1 MMQSALARNGE
12 TAAATSRPSGPRA
25 HSRRLPEF
33 SRWFRWLYA
42 ARPSLMP
49 TVYVPGPVVVARKV

>member
-1 MMQSALARNGE
+1 MAQTAAARNWE
-12 TAAATSRPSGPRA
+12 SVTATSRPSGPRTQ
-25 HSRRLPEF
+25 SRQPVEH